1 MCLERTK
8 LIKVAEEYAKDLV
21 PRLKNN
27 ENNSR

>member
-27 ENNSR
+27 GENI